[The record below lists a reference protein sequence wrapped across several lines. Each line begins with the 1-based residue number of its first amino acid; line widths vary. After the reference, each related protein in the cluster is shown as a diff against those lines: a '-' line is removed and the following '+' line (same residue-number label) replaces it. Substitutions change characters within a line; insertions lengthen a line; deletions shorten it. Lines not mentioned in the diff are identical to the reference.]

1 MASSFA
7 EFLSGADTSAPSQPS
22 YSPNVSKFLNF
33 LGNAEDADYNT
44 IVGGGSFSDFSKH
57 PGVVGTTTSEGPS
70 TAAGKYQITHTTYKT
85 YADKLGITD
94 FSPESQDKIALE
106 LIKDKGAMKDVE
118 SGNYDAA
125 IKKLGS
131 TWASLPSSPYK
142 QGKRSQEWVNDQ
154 LGTTKG
160 SFKDFLAAPEPTK
173 ETVKGTIEPTQKKN
187 WAATGPEMSFKDY
200 LSSGFAGRL
209 VTGAVRSDDA
219 LMKQADDAVVSQYG
233 KAIKDNPKKYKEL
246 WNVEYKKLKTDEA
259 NKIEAEKKAAGPEP
273 TVSESLQQLGKDI
286 ISHPIDT
293 AKGLIYELGKDPELA
308 LLGPGAEAKVA
319 ESAVNVGR
327 AAKLAKNAAEVGKTM
342 VKAGAT
348 GVGLE
353 TAAEIGDQ
361 RGLDLQR
368 IENTGASFATLAG
381 LIHGGA
387 KAVKSVTGTPRV
399 VTPEADIEKLNNTLN
414 EHAADLTT
422 EGQPVEAQPIEQVHA
437 EADQEVL
444 QSPTL
449 QSAGDVFEGKD
460 TPNKSPIEA
469 IKATIRNLNFNN
481 RASKLWR
488 AAIEKA
494 VPDSRIRERMTMA
507 IEADRPYDK
516 LLTDAEKAD
525 TIAKLSRAAD
535 VLESKANIGDEATQA
550 DNAAKL
556 SRIRYVVD
564 KLRDMPSEEHA
575 MPILKAVE
583 GKLAEI
589 GEKAK
594 TEGLIDQLRQNYV
607 THVLNFTESALNKE
621 QIRTLMDRLFG
632 EPKDSRF
639 VRDFSEHRIYRTIR
653 DLEDRIREYGDEMGI
668 DTRGVKVERDI
679 SKIAE
684 IYHKAMMT
692 AVYQKRLLNYLGN
705 QHVKNLAGKEIPLV
719 TNDPKIAF
727 DNNYVKFEGR
737 GSEALK
743 DYAVHPDIVDPL
755 KFLFRQSDPNL
766 FLRALGSIS
775 MLSKFLN
782 TMGSLF
788 HATSLFVARATS
800 RPGDMIKEV
809 FTAGAG
815 TRMALEE
822 LEHNGASK
830 SVELAMKSG
839 LQIATEDVQ
848 RGILTDIANTTDKIL
863 ADYTPV
869 KEGTKVLRRVTDPV
883 EDLFLAKMN
892 RFTWDYM
899 HAAGKLHLWQ
909 QWFTKIKSRNPE
921 LPDEEVARQVSSFVN
936 NTLGG
941 LDWLEVADQTKNKYL
956 RAFAMKAFNI
966 QGRDWA
972 QIALFAPDWTLSTL
986 RSFTKALPEE
996 LNKPKNWQLREGVKG
1011 LFNPKNQGD
1020 LARRYVLNTAIAW
1033 LTILNGFNIAFTG
1046 RPIWT
1051 NKDPTRVD
1059 LGDGTSMQMAKH
1071 SMEAAEWLHDP
1082 EKTLGNKL
1090 GFWPKA
1096 VITMTT
1102 GKAYPSPRA
1111 PMIKDNTALGRLEH
1125 SLSAALPFQISA
1137 AVNAPAGERAKRSFA
1152 SFLGVPIYG
1161 QTNKQHTSP
1170 EVLLERKQQRKETR
1184 MANKQE
1190 KMKRKQ

>member
-1 MASSFA
+1 MANSFA
-7 EFLSGADTSAPSQPS
+7 EFLSGAEDSAPS

-33 LGNAEDADYNT
+33 IGNAEGADYNT
-44 IVGGGSFSDFSKH
+44 VVGGGSFSDYNKH

-70 TAAGKYQITHTTYKT
+70 TAAGKYQITQSTYKT

-106 LIKDKGAMKDVE
+106 LIKDKGALKDVE
-118 SGNYDAA
+118 SGNYNSA

-131 TWASLPSSPYK
+131 VWASLPSSNYNQPK
-142 QGKRSQEWVNDQ
+142 KSEEWVKSQ
-154 LGTTKG
+154 LGEGKG
-160 SFKDFLAAPEPTK
+160 SFKDFLSAESKPATFKEAVTTK
-173 ETVKGTIEPTQKKN
+173 PSEKTN
-187 WAATGPEMSFKDY
+187 WAGTGPEMSFKEY

-209 VTGAVRSDDA
+209 ISGAVRSDDEI
-219 LMKQADDAVVSQYG
+219 MKQADDAVVSQYG
-233 KAIKDNPKKYKEL
+233 KAIKQNPAKYKEL
-246 WNVEYKKLKTDEA
+246 WNVEYKKLKTEEA
-259 NKIEAEKKAAGPEP
+259 NKIEAEKKAQGPEP
-273 TVSESLQQLGKDI
+273 TVSESLKQLGKDI
-286 ISHPIDT
+286 VSHPIDT
-293 AKGLIYELGKDPELA
+293 AKGLLYELGKDPELL
-308 LLGPGAEAKVA
+308 LLGPGDAVKASEA
-319 ESAVNVGR
+319 AVNVGR
-327 AAKLAKNAAEVGKTM
+327 AAKLAKAAKDVTKTAA
-342 VKAGAT
+342 KAGAT
-348 GVGLE
+348 GVVLE
-353 TAAEIGDQ
+353 TAAEAGDQ

-368 IENTGASFATLAG
+368 ILNTGASFATLGATLHGAG
-381 LIHGGA
+381 
-387 KAVKSVTGTPRV
+387 KAYKSVMETKRAVPTE
-399 VTPEADIEKLNNTLN
+399 TIDAEKVNDTLN
-414 EHAADLTT
+414 EHAADLGEPLKTNT
-422 EGQPVEAQPIEQVHA
+422 ENHV
-437 EADQEVL
+437 EADQEVM

-449 QSAGDVFEGKD
+449 QTAGDVFEGKGKG
-460 TPNKSPIEA
+460 TETPIEA
-469 IKATIRNLNFNN
+469 IKTTIRNLNFNA

-494 VPDSRIRERMTMA
+494 VPDQGIRERMTMA

-516 LLTDAEKAD
+516 LLTDTEKAD
-525 TIAKLSRAAD
+525 TILNLTKAAD
-535 VLESKANIGDEATQA
+535 RLESKVDFPDEAA
-550 DNAAKL
+550 KAENAAKL
-556 SRIRYVVD
+556 SRIRYVID
-564 KLRDMPSEEHA
+564 KLSSLPSEEHA
-575 MPILKAVE
+575 MPILRTIQD
-583 GKLAEI
+583 KLAEI

-594 TEGLIDQLRQNYV
+594 SAGLLDQLRNNYI
-607 THVLNFTESALNKE
+607 THALNFTESALNKE
-621 QIRTLMDRLFG
+621 QIRTLMDRLFS
-632 EPKDSRF
+632 EPKESRF
-639 VRDFSEHRIYRTIR
+639 VRDFTQHRIYRTIR
-653 DLEDRIREYGDEMGI
+653 ELESRIREVGNEMGI
-668 DTRGVKVERDI
+668 DTTGVKVERDVA
-679 SKIAE
+679 KIAE

-692 AVYQKRLLNYLGN
+692 AVYQRRLLNFLEK
-705 QHVKNLAGKEIPLV
+705 QHVKNMFGADLPLV
-719 TNDPKIAF
+719 TKDFETAF
-727 DNNYVKFEGR
+727 KNGYVKFEGR
-737 GSEALK
+737 GSDIMK

-766 FLRALGSIS
+766 FLRALGSVS

-782 TMGSLF
+782 TMGSMF

-800 RPGDMIKEV
+800 RPADMIKEI

-830 SVELAMKSG
+830 SVELAIKSG

-848 RGILTDIANTTDKIL
+848 RGILTDVANTVDKIL
-863 ADYTPV
+863 TTYTPLE
-869 KEGTKVLRRVTDPV
+869 EGTKVLRRATDPV
-883 EDLFLAKMN
+883 EDLFLQKMN

-909 QWFTKIKSRNPE
+909 QWFTKIKARNPE
-921 LPDEEVARQVSSFVN
+921 LPDEQIAQQVSSFVN

-996 LNKPKNWQLREGVKG
+996 LNKPKNWKLREGVKG
-1011 LFNPKNQGD
+1011 LINPKNQGD

-1125 SLSAALPFQISA
+1125 SLEAALPFQIGA
-1137 AVNAPAGERAKRSFA
+1137 AVNAPPGEKAKRSFA

-1170 EVLLERKQQRKETR
+1170 EVLMERKKQRKESR
-1184 MANKQE
+1184 IANKQE
-1190 KMKRKQ
+1190 KLKRKQ